1 MTLVAISVFLIQTVI
16 LSLLCCL
23 WTAHSMGVHDA
34 SPLLWHK
41 EDSNPL
47 QVGGVYGMDVMTILY
62 AILSCTSVYRCLQR
76 KPVASVKNVVA
87 AWLDDWYL
95 VNKFAEM
102 SIKLLFV
109 FDGHELGL
117 REPEGNKDVG
127 RR

>member
-1 MTLVAISVFLIQTVI
+1 MLP
-16 LSLLCCL
+16 LSFGIRRIATHYK
-23 WTAHSMGVHDA
+23 WAEFMA
-34 SPLLWHK
+34 WLWH
-41 EDSNPL
+41 
-47 QVGGVYGMDVMTILY
+47 DVMTILY
-62 AILSCTSVYRCLQR
+62 AILSCTSVYRCLQFGLQR
-76 KPVASVKNVVA
+76 VPVASVKNVVA